1 MSSDQIRKPD
11 QANDDVRLDD
21 LPARSVNK
29 PGSVSVKSD
38 GVPAR
43 PSRPLSAMD
52 DDVIPIEDL
61 TPREN
66 VKGGRKVI
74 LGEVATRP
82 EDTK

>member
-11 QANDDVRLDD
+11 QTNDDVRLED
-21 LPARSVNK
+21 LPARSGDK
-29 PGSVSVKSD
+29 PPAISVKSD
-38 GVPAR
+38 AAPAR
-43 PSRPLSAMD
+43 PSRPLSATD

-74 LGEVATRP
+74 LGEAATRP

>member
-1 MSSDQIRKPD
+1 MSSGQHRRSDQP
-11 QANDDVRLDD
+11 NDEVRLED
-21 LPARSVNK
+21 LPVRSAD
-29 PGSVSVKSD
+29 KSETAANR
-38 GVPAR
+38 GGLGT
-43 PSRPLSAMD
+43 PSRPVPAID

-82 EDTK
+82 EEKK

>member
-1 MSSDQIRKPD
+1 MSSDEIRKPD
-11 QANDDVRLDD
+11 QADDDVRLDD
-21 LPARSVNK
+21 LPARSPDK
-29 PGSVSVKSD
+29 PD

-43 PSRPLSAMD
+43 PSRLILAMD